1 MIYNAE
7 DVEEE
12 SFLMSQ
18 VINAAFVKLDI
29 IRIKI
34 IT

>member
-1 MIYNAE
+1 MLLVE
-7 DVEEE
+7 DAEEE
-12 SFLMSQ
+12 SFLISQ
-18 VINAAFVKLDI
+18 VINAVFVKLDI